1 MAENNIFWEMNV
13 NLDTIHGGRE
23 HSYMLE
29 FFNNKEQQDI
39 IRKSGVHLS
48 VGFDGHRVND
58 YKPNR
63 IKEYCRRINEMEIKL
78 VFEDE

>member
-1 MAENNIFWEMNV
+1 M